1 MKKVISLMG
10 IFFVLSTGI
19 TANCESPDV
28 VELLKD
34 EVRFTQNWETDCSDT
49 TIQISYEDAQRL
61 MKIATAEGG
70 NQGTEGMLLIMQTIW
85 NRVQSDDFPDTIK
98 GVIEQKN
105 AFTSVTRGTY
115 QEAEPTYEA
124 HLALAEFEKN
134 LNHDPK
140 LIGFETTKNGERL
153 LAYFDYYKTYQD
165 HTFYQK
171 KKD

>member
-70 NQGTEGMLLIMQTIW
+70 NQGTDGMLLIMQT
-85 NRVQSDDFPDTIK
+85 
-98 GVIEQKN
+98 
-105 AFTSVTRGTY
+105 
-115 QEAEPTYEA
+115 
-124 HLALAEFEKN
+124 HLQ
-134 LNHDPK
+134 H
-140 LIGFETTKNGERL
+140 L
-153 LAYFDYYKTYQD
+153 LCRRWDSILYYLRR
-165 HTFYQK
+165 
-171 KKD
+171 